1 MGYVCW
7 VVFSLATKSVIE
19 DTKNYYLLERKIP
32 MIDIKIP
39 TTKIEGFEL
48 PPNQLN
54 TPTAVTK
61 TPTINRTRGKITTIF
76 LRESNTLF
84 SFLHHFKNYSSI
96 PLDTVS
102 IVSRNSFTCD
112 IGNRVKE
119 SFMTCGAVISNCIR
133 CCMFRNPDHNPQVI
147 LFEVLI

>member
-1 MGYVCW
+1 MNNPIINTFKIYDLVR
-7 VVFSLATKSVIE
+7 LPIAIATRPIQVPNPKSSAHIQLLLKLIAPKNIKTT
-19 DTKNYYLLERKIP
+19 DTA
-32 MIDIKIP
+32 IKIP
-39 TTKIEGFEL
+39 TSILHT
-48 PPNQLN
+48 
-54 TPTAVTK
+54 
-61 TPTINRTRGKITTIF
+61 F

-133 CCMFRNPDHNPQVI
+133 CCVFRNPDHNPQVI